1 MFKSIAYDVR
11 QTTSFVQA
19 YRANIQQRV
28 YDLTKD
34 VFFMLI
40 LMRSIE
46 IGFQLDR
53 SILTGQWSIGT
64 ETDKQRKVDNSKHSL
79 LYRATYI

>member
-1 MFKSIAYDVR
+1 MW
-11 QTTSFVQA
+11 
-19 YRANIQQRV
+19 
-28 YDLTKD
+28 
-34 VFFMLI
+34 FFMLI

-79 LYRATYI
+79 LYRATYSE